1 MIFDK
6 QSLFSDAQAITVPAA
21 STNVLDVGAMGI
33 PQHAENAYTKD
44 LGKGRKVPIRIQI
57 VEDFAG
63 AFTNLEVSLQ
73 TDSADTF
80 GTPKTVMTHSV
91 AKASAVAGYVIPFDF
106 FPRGT
111 DEQFVRLNY
120 NLTGTATASAGKITA
135 GVTHGNDEQWV

>member
-6 QSLFSDAQAITVPAA
+6 QSLFSDAQAITVPAV

-33 PQHAENAYTKD
+33 PQHADAAYAKD

-63 AFTNLEVSLQ
+63 AFTNLEVSIQ
-73 TDSADTF
+73 TDSTDAF
-80 GTPKTVMTHSV
+80 GSAKTVMTHSV
-91 AKASAVAGYVIPFDF
+91 AKAAAVAGYVIPFDF